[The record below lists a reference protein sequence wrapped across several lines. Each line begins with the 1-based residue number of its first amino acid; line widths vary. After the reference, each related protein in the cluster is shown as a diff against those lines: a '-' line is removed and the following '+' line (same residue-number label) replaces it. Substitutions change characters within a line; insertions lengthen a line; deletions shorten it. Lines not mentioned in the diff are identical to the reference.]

1 MNYCV
6 VQLPVINNC
15 THSWITALFSYQWL
29 TTAYIRE
36 LLHCS
41 VTSDLFNY
49 CIVQLPVINNCTF
62 TNYCIIQLPVINNC
76 THSWITALFS
86 YQWFIFN
93 ILNAR
98 VVNTLWKE
106 SLNSDNQ
113 QFYHYHQNK
122 HLSLEHKKTIIYDF
136 GNPGPE
142 LVWDLVVN
150 GLQIRYLINLY
161 PQLQRFWNHC
171 NPYY

>member
-49 CIVQLPVINNCTF
+49 CVV
-62 TNYCIIQLPVINNC
+62 QLPVINNC

-86 YQWFIFN
+86 YQWLTTAHIRE
-93 ILNAR
+93 L
-98 VVNTLWKE
+98 LHC
-106 SLNSDNQ
+106 S